1 MIDIKAVYSSDAF
14 SLVKGPSSAIARTS
28 SIAEYGQRPMAFHHI
43 VVTIC
48 RPAGAWPARR
58 GGIQALA
65 RAAGCAAAA
74 GGCGLGRGG
83 KNP

>member
-14 SLVKGPSSAIARTS
+14 SLVKGPSSAIARIN
-28 SIAEYGQRPMAFHHI
+28 SIAEYGQRPTAFHHI
-43 VVTIC
+43 VVSIC
-48 RPAGAWPARR
+48 GPPGAWQAAR

-65 RAAGCAAAA
+65 RVAGCAAVAA
-74 GGCGLGRGG
+74 GCGLGRGG